1 MLRRSAVILMLL
13 PVFSLTAS
21 ARQADSSMI
30 RKAFNKAD
38 AYMNT
43 DHYDSAQFYLNKIY
57 TQVSYRE
64 PSLFSYFLTSRQAE
78 IYYYN
83 NLPELGLQEAQRA
96 ITIAGVLNDN
106 ILKGDAWN
114 FAGLF
119 YFLTGKNREA
129 ISFYKKSISLALSPP
144 YPPKYLELSEP
155 QHFYGN
161 LAEVYEQMGVL
172 DSAIHFNR
180 LSIFQAEKN
189 NSPRGLST
197 AYLNLANTF
206 LKDRKI
212 DSAARYYGLCR
223 DASVNSEDFD
233 VELNAYGGL
242 ASCADRRGLS
252 REAELQLQ
260 TGFRLIREFP
270 QVNSYYSLLF
280 METAIAIFQKSGNF
294 KMLSEALI
302 VKTQIQSANHN
313 RNDIQIRN
321 ILMAGLK
328 NETRILNLEITRA
341 RQKQD
346 LATAR
351 FYFITALGLLLA
363 FAFAGYF
370 YYSRQRLRLLS
381 IRNKISQD
389 LHDEVGATLSGIALY
404 AHLAQTQS
412 ARNEPVKAAESL
424 GIINVNAQEMVKKL
438 SDIVWA
444 VNPSND
450 SFEQLMQRLENYAIE
465 TGSPK
470 GITVSIHHELQLS
483 DIRLSM
489 ELRKNIYLIGMEAVN
504 NAIKYSSSQSISIGV
519 SLVRH
524 QLRML
529 ITDDGTGFDPETIKK
544 GNGLYSMQKRAAE
557 IGGALTISSAQPSGT
572 QIQLVCKI
580 A

>member
-1 MLRRSAVILMLL
+1 MFRRSAVVLISLL
-13 PVFSLTAS
+13 AFSITMY
-21 ARQADSSMI
+21 ARQADSSVI
-30 RKAFNKAD
+30 RSAFDKAD

-57 TQVSYRE
+57 TRISYRE

-96 ITIAGVLNDN
+96 MTIAGVLNDH

-119 YFLTGKNREA
+119 YFLTGKNKEA
-129 ISFYKKSISLALSPP
+129 ISFYKKSISLNLSPP

-155 QHFYGN
+155 HHFYGN
-161 LAEVYEQMGVL
+161 LAEVYEQMGQI

-180 LSIFQAEKN
+180 LSISQAKKN
-189 NSPRGLST
+189 NSRRGLST

-206 LKDRKI
+206 LKKQEI
-212 DSAARYYGLCR
+212 DSAAKYYGLCR
-223 DASVNSEDFD
+223 DASVKSEDFD

-242 ASCADRRGLS
+242 AGCAARRGLNE
-252 REAELQLQ
+252 EAEAQLQ
-260 TGFRLIREFP
+260 TGFHLIREFP

-294 KMLSEALI
+294 KMLSEALS
-302 VKTQIQSANHN
+302 VKTQIQSASHA
-313 RNDIQIRN
+313 RNDVQIRN

-328 NETRILNLEITRA
+328 NETRILNLEVSRA

-351 FYFITALGLLLA
+351 FYFITALVLLLT

-381 IRNKISQD
+381 MRNKISQD

-412 ARNEPVKAAESL
+412 AQNDPVKAAESL
-424 GIINVNAQEMVKKL
+424 GIININANEMVRKL

-444 VNPSND
+444 VNPVND
-450 SFEQLMQRLENYAIE
+450 SFKRLMERLENYALE
-465 TGSPK
+465 NGSPK
-470 GITVSIHHELQLS
+470 GIRTKIIRPEDLTELKLP
-483 DIRLSM
+483 M
-489 ELRKNIYLIGMEAVN
+489 ELRKNVYLVGMEAVN
-504 NAIKYSSSQSISIGV
+504 NAIKYSRCQSITIEVNTTGN
-519 SLVRH
+519 
-524 QLRML
+524 QLAL
-529 ITDDGTGFDPETIKK
+529 SVTDDGTGFDIDSIKK
-544 GNGLYSMQKRAAE
+544 GNGLLNMQNRAAE
-557 IGGALTISSAQPSGT
+557 IGGILQIACAKPSGT
-572 QIQLVCKI
+572 QVTLICKRS
-580 A
+580 